1 MQSQMK
7 KPLSYNLRTP
17 TAKERSFTIIPFSQ
31 RPIKE
36 SYLVSNMLGGWDF
49 LTKEE
54 FRILNSFNLDR
65 GSPLYARLYERGLVA
80 DEHNIES
87 LMFGYRTLNTH
98 LFSDTSL
105 HIAVVTT
112 RCNLQ
117 CTYCQSKSPQHRDM
131 NIEVASRV
139 LKYLFEVRTP
149 TVTLELQGGEPL
161 LNWKTVVFLVEHA
174 RKFNKNKDL
183 QLALVSN
190 CVLLD
195 EAKMKF
201 LADSNVSLCCS
212 LDGPQGLHDMYRRF
226 PNGEGSYMHATKN
239 IKHFEKKFGRKV
251 GLLPTITK
259 HSFGYFKEI
268 IDEHLRW
275 NQADI
280 ALRPVNQIGGAC
292 AHWPALGYS
301 AEEFIVFYKNAMDYI
316 LELNKKGVF
325 IRERMAAFMLQ
336 KILSRKDPGFVEL
349 MNPCG
354 AGRGQIVYMPDGS
367 CYPCDEARMVEDDL
381 FCLGNILQEDYDAVI
396 RKDNLLHLLESSVM
410 NLWDYNSAF
419 FPWTGT
425 CPVVNY
431 YTQKNFVPKI
441 ACSPLHKIY
450 NFQFQYLFEKMLED
464 KENMNIFSKW
474 IKKEVDHA

>member
-1 MQSQMK
+1 MEKTIS
-7 KPLSYNLRTP
+7 SNLR
-17 TAKERSFTIIPFSQ
+17 AKIRKDKNFTIIPFNR

-36 SYLVSNMLGGWDF
+36 SYLVSNVLGGWDF
-49 LTKEE
+49 LNEEE
-54 FRILNSFNLDR
+54 FRAFNSFNLDR
-65 GSPLYARLYERGLVA
+65 DSSLFTRLHERGLVA
-80 DEHNIES
+80 DERNIES
-87 LMFGYRTLNTH
+87 LIEGYRTLNAH

-117 CTYCQSKSPQHRDM
+117 CTYCQSKSPQRKDM
-131 NIEVASRV
+131 DIEVAARV
-139 LKYLFEVRTP
+139 LKYLFEVRT
-149 TVTLELQGGEPL
+149 TAVTLELQGGEPL
-161 LNWKTVVFLVEHA
+161 LNWETVKFLVEHA
-174 RKFNKNKDL
+174 RKFNKSKNL

-195 EAKMKF
+195 EVKMKF
-201 LADSNVSLCCS
+201 LADFNVSLCCS
-212 LDGPQGLHDMYRRF
+212 LDGPRQLHDAYRRF
-226 PNGEGSYMHATKN
+226 PNGEGSYTQAVKN
-239 IKHFEKKFGRKV
+239 IKFFEEKFGRKV

-268 IDEHLRW
+268 VDEHLRW
-275 NQADI
+275 KQPDI

-292 AHWPALGYS
+292 TYWPALGYS
-301 AEEFIVFYKNAMDYI
+301 AEEFIVFYKNSMDYI
-316 LELNKKGVF
+316 LELNKKGIF
-325 IRERMAAFMLQ
+325 IRERMAAFMLK
-336 KILSRKDPGFVEL
+336 KILSREDPGFVEL

-367 CYPCDEARMVEDDL
+367 CYPCDEARMVEDEL
-381 FCLGNILQEDYDAVI
+381 FCLGNILKEDYDI
-396 RKDNLLHLLESSVM
+396 LMRKDNLLHLLESSVM

-441 ACSPLHKIY
+441 ACSPLHKVY
-450 NFQFQYLFEKMLED
+450 NFQFQYIFEKMLED
-464 KENMNIFSKW
+464 KDNMNIFKRW
-474 IKKEVDHA
+474 VKKEVDHA